1 MKKIKFLLTILTL
14 CVMLVSCDENQSK
27 PEINITTTV
36 NPSDGLDLKLVGALI
51 QDGKCKDAQSL
62 EDTLNKPNGINNL
75 DLDNDKSIDYI
86 NVTENDSKG
95 NQNTKSFDL
104 TTGKEDNVTHIATIE
119 LQKVGNEYKINMSG
133 NQQVYGDNC
142 NYTSQCGPSFGE
154 MMFCMWLF
162 QPHRTMWHHPY
173 YYGGYY
179 PSYYSRGYVRPVV
192 VQHNVY
198 IQRTS
203 TIRQSTKN
211 ITPTK
216 TSTCSVKSPNIN
228 KVSSSTRTSIN
239 NHQQSMKAMSTR
251 SNTSVSKGGFS
262 SKSSSSRSS
271 SSSSSRSSF
280 GGGSSRSS
288 SGGSRRC
295 DSTFKENIQVLLN
308 DSSIFKLKAVTF
320 NYKDKKQ
327 YGNKTYIGF
336 LAQDVQKI
344 IPGAVYKDSL
354 GLMLDYNQIVPL
366 LVKQV
371 QNQQSQIDTLKSD
384 IIHHLYYFGV
394 ICIILFLFLI
404 LIIKQK

>member
-1 MKKIKFLLTILTL
+1 MF
-14 CVMLVSCDENQSK
+14 VSCSENQNK

-36 NPSDGLDLKLVGALI
+36 SPSDGLDLKLVGALI

-95 NQNTKSFDL
+95 NQNAKSFDL

-119 LQKVGNEYKINMSG
+119 VQKVGNEYQINMAG
-133 NQQVYGDNC
+133 NQQVYGNNC
-142 NYTSQCGPSFGE
+142 NYTSHCGPTFGE

-162 QPHRTMWHHPY
+162 QPRPMWHHPY

-179 PSYYSRGYVRPVV
+179 PSYYGRGYVRPVV

-198 IQRTS
+198 VQRTT

-216 TSTCSVKSPNIN
+216 TSSCSVKSPNIN
-228 KVSSSTRTSIN
+228 KCSSSTRTSIN

-251 SNTSVSKGGFS
+251 SSSSPVSKGGFS
-262 SKSSSSRSS
+262 SKSSSSSSSSRPSSSSSSYRSS

-280 GGGSSRSS
+280 S

-295 DSTFKENIQVLLN
+295 DSTFKENIQVLLD
-308 DSSIFKLKAVTF
+308 DSSILKLKAVTF

-344 IPGAVYKDSL
+344 IPNAVYKDSL
-354 GLMLDYNQIVPL
+354 GLMLDYEQIVPV

-371 QNQQSQIDTLKSD
+371 QTQQKEIDTLKNNNE
-384 IIHHLYYFGV
+384 HVLYYLVG
-394 ICIILFLFLI
+394 ICIILFLFLL
-404 LIIKQK
+404 LIIKNK